1 MICGYVG
8 YQSNAHIN
16 RSGAIKAFSQ
26 FSPNPNDQD
35 TGFRRAKKQL
45 FSTVLKTANF
55 DPLRSCISTSD
66 AGSQYRCGR
75 VGRGIQPP
83 STPHAPPHQHTYPK
97 KHLKRLFFHFSTRA
111 LRTDGRTGR
120 RTDGLFKN
128 RDNLGIFKCSR
139 DNFIRNRDIHY
150 MRNRGNNCVSSVM

>member
-83 STPHAPPHQHTYPK
+83 STPHAPPPTHIPK
-97 KHLKRLFFHFSTRA
+97 KTSKTLVFPLFDSCV
-111 LRTDGRTGR
+111 TDR
-120 RTDGLFKN
+120 RTDGQKDGWTF
-128 RDNLGIFKCSR
+128 
-139 DNFIRNRDIHY
+139 
-150 MRNRGNNCVSSVM
+150 